1 MAGDVTTGSVTPRQG
16 LTYGALALPLGG
28 VALPLYVMAPPHY
41 AEQYGMSLAWLG
53 AALLVCRLLDALID
67 PAMGRWIDQRLNAP
81 GVTFFR
87 TWRLQALLA
96 VCSVLGFAGVFMVP
110 DAMTQARW
118 LGGWFLAT
126 VTLTTVAFSAA
137 STMHQAW
144 GVRLG
149 GDARVRTQ
157 WVAWREGL
165 ALLGVI
171 LANVVAAQAGH
182 GVWLVVL
189 AISLV
194 LALVCLWRAPWQAPA
209 PSVLPPPL
217 SSPAAHAL
225 SERVNVWQPWRSQVF
240 RRLLGLFALNGLAAA
255 IPATLVVFFVKD
267 VLQRPDALGGLLA
280 LYFVCGALSVPAWT
294 ALARR
299 IGPSRA
305 WFAGM
310 LAQALVFVSVWWTGP
325 GDVAWFAL
333 VCVGS
338 GLMLGADLALPGALL
353 SGVIQR
359 HASLAQSAMFTGWWQ
374 TVSKL
379 NLALA
384 AGLTLPALQWLG
396 YRMGVGDADSQAL
409 LKGFYGL
416 LPCAVKALAAWVW
429 WQWWRPLKEE

>member
-1 MAGDVTTGSVTPRQG
+1 MGGDTSVSAATTRQG

-53 AALLVCRLLDALID
+53 AALLLCRLFDAVID
-67 PAMGRWIDQRLNAP
+67 PAMGRWIDQQLNAP
-81 GVTFFR
+81 GVTFASA
-87 TWRLQALLA
+87 WRLQAALA
-96 VCSVLGFAGVFMVP
+96 VCSVLGFAGVFTVP
-110 DAMTQARW
+110 ASWMTEPVW
-118 LGGWFLAT
+118 LMAWFLAT

-149 GDARVRTQ
+149 GDARERTH
-157 WVAWREGL
+157 WVAWREGM

-171 LANVVAAQAGH
+171 LANVIAAQAGH
-182 GVWLVVL
+182 GVWLWVL
-189 AISLV
+189 MASFL
-194 LALVCLWRAPWQAPA
+194 LALGCLWRAPWRS
-209 PSVLPPPL
+209 SVPVPE
-217 SSPAAHAL
+217 ADAHMQRAD
-225 SERVNVWQPWRSQVF
+225 VWSPWRSAAF

-280 LYFVCGALSVPAWT
+280 LYFACGALSVPAWA

-305 WFAGM
+305 WFVGM
-310 LAQALVFVSVWWTGP
+310 CAQALVFISVWWTSP
-325 GDVAWFAL
+325 GDVAWFAM

-359 HASLAQSAMFTGWWQ
+359 HSSLSHAAMFTGWWQ

-384 AGLTLPALQWLG
+384 AGLTLPALEWLG
-396 YRMGVGDADSQAL
+396 YRVGVGDAESQAL

-416 LPCAVKALAAWVW
+416 LPCAVKALAAWAW